1 MSGAVHAFADG
12 GIFMYVLAAHLVLWG
27 LLSTML
33 LVLAV
38 VRAVRIRSRASRLE
52 AACAGR
58 DASAALA
65 AAEAAPKDPIARVV
79 GETARAILAGRDA
92 PKAAEAA
99 LLGELPGLHPL
110 WAVACCLALVCG
122 LSVTLLLGSTGEV
135 FGLIRMFEAL
145 AQAEPSM
152 RAELASM
159 ALGIARYP
167 VYFAL
172 LVAAAVAVPA
182 VTSGILL
189 ATSASGRSERK
200 AARNL
205 AGKLAGTALPPADGS
220 GGAVTAGILFFVVL
234 LGAGIGWMLPL
245 DAREK
250 IARITEVAVAEP
262 PPQASQLGDLMP
274 DQVQAPGDKTRVEE
288 DDEALVGS
296 LSKDEIRTVM
306 KGNVNQV
313 RFCYEKSLSANPSL
327 EGKVVVSFVIDPEG
341 KVGTCTIAE
350 STLGDADV
358 ESCILKAVQR
368 WTFPKPKGGGIVE
381 VSYPFVLTPS
391 PQGE

>member
-1 MSGAVHAFADG
+1 MTDPIRIFIEG
-12 GIFMYVLAAHLVLWG
+12 GIFMYVLAAHLFLWF
-27 LLSTML
+27 LVSTLL

-58 DASAALA
+58 DASAALR
-65 AAEAAPKDPIARVV
+65 AAEAAPEDPIARVV
-79 GETARAILAGRDA
+79 GATARAILAGRDA

-122 LSVTLLLGSTGEV
+122 VSVTLLLGSTGEV
-135 FGLIRMFEAL
+135 FGLVQMFKAL
-145 AQAEPSM
+145 AYSVPEE
-152 RAELASM
+152 RAGLASM
-159 ALGIARYP
+159 GLGIARYP
-167 VYFAL
+167 ATFSI
-172 LVAAAVAVPA
+172 LVAAVVAIPA
-182 VTSGILL
+182 VISGILL
-189 ATSASGRSERK
+189 ATSASGRAERK
-200 AARNL
+200 AAVAL
-205 AGKLAGTALPPADGS
+205 AGKLAGTTLPPADGS
-220 GGAVTAGILFFVVL
+220 GGAVTAGILFFLVL
-234 LGAGIGWMLPL
+234 LVAGIGWMLPL
-245 DAREK
+245 DARET

-274 DQVQAPGDKTRVEE
+274 DQVQAPGDQTRVEE

-313 RFCYEKSLSANPSL
+313 RTCYEKGLQASPSL
-327 EGKVVVSFVIDPEG
+327 EGKVVVSFVIDPKG

-350 STLGDADV
+350 STLGDPDV

-368 WTFPKPKGGGIVE
+368 WTFPKPKGGGIVK
-381 VSYPFVLTPS
+381 VSYPFVLTPDTK
-391 PQGE
+391 GE